1 MIDLRISPHTALKDQ
16 TAIVTGGG
24 RGIGRAIAL
33 RLASAGAAV
42 AVFARSAEE
51 LAETVRLV
59 EQAGGRAAAFPVD
72 VTVENDVREAVAKVL
87 QTFGSIEL
95 LVNNAGML
103 GPLGPADQADIGEWW
118 RAMEVNVRGPLI
130 CTQLVMP
137 FMISHRAGRVV
148 NMASGAGAV
157 PFSYFSSYV
166 TSKTALVRL
175 TECLAAEVK
184 QHGICMF
191 AAGPGTVRTAMSE
204 HSLNSPEGKQWI
216 PWFRRIFD
224 EGLDVPPERP
234 AELIFELASG
244 KADALSG
251 RFISISDD
259 LDVLVSNAEEIQ
271 NDSLYALRVRKLS
284 IPSDT
289 RLESIRLAGQQ
300 AEGMTLQMEHTFSA
314 SQEQVFS
321 AWTNSEA
328 ASKWFLPE
336 QDAFWIEPPQLDAKP
351 NGSLRFHLISVGK
364 EFDLYGVYSKIEA
377 PDKLVFSWKW
387 ESIPL
392 FEGAGDTLV
401 TIRLSGDGHVTRVE
415 LTQERL
421 PTQAALEAHRRGWAR
436 CFAGMDKLF
445 TTALHA
451 NK

>member
-1 MIDLRISPHTALKDQ
+1 MGDSLTPLKGQ

-24 RGIGRAIAL
+24 RGIGRAIAQ

-42 AVFARSAEE
+42 AVFARSPEE
-51 LAETVRLV
+51 LLETVRLI
-59 EQAGGRAAAFPVD
+59 EQANGQAAAFPVD
-72 VTVENDVREAVAKVL
+72 VTVETDARMAVSKVL

-95 LVNNAGML
+95 LVNNAGIL
-103 GPLGPADQADIGEWW
+103 GPLGPLEQANIGEWW
-118 RAMEVNVRGPLI
+118 RAMEVNVLGPLI
-130 CTQLVMP
+130 CTQSVLP
-137 FMISHRAGRVV
+137 FMITQHAGRIV

-166 TSKTALVRL
+166 TGKTALVRL
-175 TECLAAEVK
+175 TECSAAEVK
-184 QHGICMF
+184 QHGICIF

-204 HSLNSPEGKQWI
+204 HSLNSPEGKQWL

-234 AELIFELASG
+234 AELVFQLASG

-259 LDVLVSNAEEIQ
+259 LDMLVRNAEEIQ
-271 NDSLYALRVRKLS
+271 NDGLYALRVKKLS

-289 RLESIRLAGQQ
+289 RLESIRLAGQK

-314 SQEQVFS
+314 SREQVFS

-336 QDAFWIEPPQLDAKP
+336 QDASWIEPPQLDAKP
-351 NGSLRFHLISVGK
+351 NGHLRFHLISVGK
-364 EFDLYGVYSKIEA
+364 EFDLYGVYSEIEN
-377 PDKLVFSWKW
+377 PKKLAFSWKW
-387 ESIPL
+387 KSIPL

-401 TIRLSGDGHVTRVE
+401 TIRFAGDDSSTQIE
-415 LTQERL
+415 LIQERL
-421 PTQAALEAHRRGWAR
+421 PSQAALEAHQRGWAR
-436 CFAGMDKLF
+436 CFAGMEKLF
-445 TTALHA
+445 AENLHA
-451 NK
+451 KK